1 LTLNKVNGGNSLGTT
16 YEYQRVAV
24 NSLVRVVKMTNDS
37 DADQTKYVFDIEYAD
52 DVNNETIS
60 EVSFIYENDLTA

>member
-1 LTLNKVNGGNSLGTT
+1 MV
-16 YEYQRVAV
+16 
-24 NSLVRVVKMTNDS
+24 NDS

-60 EVSFIYENDLTA
+60 SISFIYDTALTA